1 MKKIFLIFLSL
12 AFFTACERKIDT
24 FTVSSGSANFK
35 KYIAV
40 GNSLFAGYA
49 DAALY
54 HNGQKNSIPNLI
66 AGQLQLAGS
75 GAFVQ
80 PMVTSEF
87 GVDFTGSTFKFVL
100 GPSTD
105 CNGVTSLGPIP
116 AIGSRDALAPVGY
129 DVNNF
134 AVPGAKSFHILAP
147 HYGDPAL
154 LALGLANP
162 YFFRFAKTAAS
173 SVLADAMA
181 ANATFFTLWLGDND
195 VLGYATSGGMNPS
208 DTITSPAFFQAVM
221 GGVLTGLTANG
232 AKGVISTIPDV
243 TAIPF
248 FTTIPYNGLVLT
260 QSQADSVNMAMGLYQ
275 LPFHYT
281 AGPNPFLVADSTSP
295 HPYFKVRQMQPGEM
309 VLMTVPQDSLKC
321 KGMGIIDRVK
331 KVPYPIPKQ
340 FILNLDDIAKLQSAT
355 AAYNQIIPA
364 LAAHFNI
371 GVVDMNAK
379 LKEMQNFPG
388 IAWDGMTLNTTFVT
402 GGAFSLDGIH
412 LNPRGCALA
421 ANYFIDAIN
430 KQYNSTI
437 PYVDVTKYPGV
448 IFP

>member
-1 MKKIFLIFLSL
+1 MKKIFLILLSL
-12 AFFTACERKIDT
+12 ALFTACERKIDT
-24 FTVSSGSANFK
+24 FTVSNGSANFT
-35 KYIAV
+35 KYIVV

-49 DAALY
+49 DGALY
-54 HNGQKNSIPNLI
+54 HNGQRNSIPNLI

-75 GAFVQ
+75 GPFVQ

-87 GVDFTGSTFKFVL
+87 GVEFTGSAPKLKL

-105 CNGVTSLGPIP
+105 CNGVTSLGPVYDLGTKDP
-116 AIGSRDALAPVGY
+116 LAPVGY

-154 LALGLANP
+154 LPVGKANP

-173 SVLADAMA
+173 SVLGDAMA

-195 VLGYATSGGMNPS
+195 VLSYALSGGM
-208 DTITSPAFFQAVM
+208 DTITSPGFFQTVM
-221 GGVLTGLTANG
+221 GGILHELTLNG
-232 AKGVISTIPDV
+232 AKGVIATIPDV

-260 QSQADSVNMAMGLYQ
+260 RQSLVDSINHAMDSVYR
-275 LPFHYT
+275 LPFHYVV
-281 AGPNPFLVADSTSP
+281 GPNPFMVPDPTSP
-295 HPYFKVRQMQPGEM
+295 HPYFKVRLMKPGEL
-309 VLMTVPQDSLKC
+309 VLMTIPQDSMKC
-321 KGMGIIDRVK
+321 YGMGIINSLTHY
-331 KVPYPIPKQ
+331 PFPIPKQ
-340 FILNLDDIAKLQSAT
+340 YFLSLNDVSQLQAAT
-355 AAYNQIIPA
+355 IAYNQILTA
-364 LAAHFNI
+364 LAANFKL
-371 GVVDMNAK
+371 GVVDMNTK
-379 LKEMQNFPG
+379 LKQLQKG
-388 IAWDGMTLNTTFVT
+388 IVWDGIHLNTNFVT

-421 ANYFIDAIN
+421 ANFFIEAIN
-430 KQYNSTI
+430 KQYNSTV
-437 PYVDVTKYPGV
+437 PYVDITKYPGV

>member
-1 MKKIFLIFLSL
+1 MKKIFLILLSL
-12 AFFTACERKIDT
+12 ALFTACERKIDT
-24 FTVSSGSANFK
+24 FTVSNGSAIFT
-35 KYIAV
+35 KYIVV

-49 DAALY
+49 DGALY

-75 GAFVQ
+75 GPFVQ
-80 PMVTSEF
+80 PMVTSEY
-87 GVDFTGSTFKFVL
+87 GVAFTGSGPKLKL

-105 CNGVTSLGPIP
+105 CNGVTSLGPVYDLGTKDP
-116 AIGSRDALAPVGY
+116 LAPVEY

-154 LALGLANP
+154 LLLGKANP

-173 SVLADAMA
+173 SVLGDAMA

-195 VLGYATSGGMNPS
+195 VLSYALSGGM
-208 DTITSPAFFQAVM
+208 DTITSPAFFQTVM
-221 GGVLTGLTANG
+221 GGVLQGLTTNG
-232 AKGVISTIPDV
+232 AKGVVSTIPDV

-260 QSQADSVNMAMGLYQ
+260 RQSLVDSINHAMDSVYR
-275 LPFHYT
+275 LPFHYVV
-281 AGPNPFLVADSTSP
+281 GPNPFMVPDPTSP
-295 HPYFKVRQMQPGEM
+295 HPYFKVRLMKPGEL
-309 VLMTVPQDSLKC
+309 VLMTVPQDSMKC
-321 KGMGIIDRVK
+321 YGMGIINSLTHY
-331 KVPYPIPKQ
+331 PYPIPKQ
-340 FILNLDDIAKLQSAT
+340 YILNLDDISQLQAAT
-355 AAYNQIIPA
+355 IAYNQIITA
-364 LAAHFNI
+364 LAANFKL
-371 GVVDMNAK
+371 GVVDMNTK
-379 LKEMQNFPG
+379 LKELQKG
-388 IAWDGMTLNTTFVT
+388 IVWDGITLNTTFVT

-421 ANYFIDAIN
+421 ANFFIEAIN
-430 KQYNSTI
+430 KQYGSTV
-437 PYVDVTKYPGV
+437 PYVDITKYPGV

>member
-1 MKKIFLIFLSL
+1 MKKIIFFILSL
-12 AFFTACERKIDT
+12 ALLSACKQKINEFNADK
-24 FTVSSGSANFK
+24 GSANFT
-35 KYIAV
+35 KYIV
-40 GNSLFAGYA
+40 IGNSIFAGYA
-49 DAALY
+49 DNALY

-75 GAFVQ
+75 GSFVQ
-80 PMVTSEF
+80 PMVASEY
-87 GVDFTGSTFKFVL
+87 GVAFTGSAPKLKL
-100 GPSTD
+100 GYTTSCT
-105 CNGVTSLGPIP
+105 GVISLGPVYDLGTKEP
-116 AIGSRDALAPVGY
+116 LAPVGY

-134 AVPGAKSFHILAP
+134 AIPGAKSFHLLAP
-147 HYGDPAL
+147 HYGDPA
-154 LALGLANP
+154 GLVTVPPTANP

-173 SVLADAMA
+173 SVLGDAMA
-181 ANATFFTLWLGDND
+181 ANATFFTMWLGDND
-195 VLGYATSGGMNPS
+195 VLQYALSGGLG
-208 DTITSPAFFQAVM
+208 DTITSPAFFQTVM
-221 GGVLTGLTANG
+221 GGILHELTLNG
-232 AKGVISTIPDV
+232 AKGVIGTIPDI
-243 TAIPF
+243 TEIPF

-340 FILNLDDIAKLQSAT
+340 FILNLDDIAKLQAAT

>member
-1 MKKIFLIFLSL
+1 MKKIFLILLSL

-24 FTVSSGSANFK
+24 FTVSNGSANFT

-49 DAALY
+49 DGALY
-54 HNGQKNSIPNLI
+54 HNGQKYSIPNLI

-75 GAFVQ
+75 GTFVQ

-87 GVDFTGSTFKFVL
+87 GVGFAGSAPKLKL

-105 CNGVTSLGPIP
+105 CTGVTSLGPIADLGTKDP
-116 AIGSRDALAPVGY
+116 LAPVGY

-154 LALGLANP
+154 LPLGQANP

-173 SVLADAMA
+173 SVLGDAMA

-195 VLGYATSGGMNPS
+195 VLSYALSGGME
-208 DTITSPAFFQAVM
+208 DTITSPPFFQTVM
-221 GGVLTGLTANG
+221 GGVLQGLTLNG
-232 AKGVISTIPDV
+232 AKGVIATIPDV

-248 FTTIPYNGLVLT
+248 FNTIPYNGLVLT
-260 QSQADSVNMAMGLYQ
+260 QVYADSVNMAMTLYN
-275 LPFHYT
+275 LPFHYS
-281 AGPNPFLVADSTSP
+281 AGPNPFLVADPTSP

-309 VLMTVPQDSLKC
+309 VLLTVPQDSMKC
-321 KGMGIIDRVK
+321 FGMGIIGRLTHI
-331 KVPYPIPKQ
+331 PYPIPKQ
-340 FILNLDDIAKLQSAT
+340 FILNLDDIAKLKAAT
-355 AAYNQIIPA
+355 AAYNQIIA
-364 LAAHFNI
+364 GLAANFKL
-371 GVVDMNAK
+371 GVVDMNTK
-379 LKEMQNFPG
+379 LTQLQKG
-388 IAWDGMTLNTTFVT
+388 IVWDGITLNTTFVT

-421 ANYFIDAIN
+421 ANFFIEAIN
-430 KQYNSTI
+430 KQYNSTV
-437 PYVDVTKYPGV
+437 PYVDITKYPGV